1 MTLKEAKLL
10 IEKYRKKIEYHN
22 TKYYEE
28 DSPEIDDYEYDM
40 LVRKLENLEKEFPEL
55 ASDNTSPTQKVGGRA
70 SEKFSPVT
78 HKIKMESLHD
88 SFSKDELI
96 TFDKR
101 IRNIIDKPQY
111 VVEPKIDGLSV
122 SIEYENGILVRASTR
137 GDGIIGEDITENIL
151 TISELPKILENKL
164 PFLEVRGEV
173 YMSKE
178 DFSKLVKEQELNGL
192 KIFKNP
198 RNAAAGS
205 LRQKDFNITK
215 SRNLKIFVFNIQQI
229 EGYTVKSHKESID
242 FLNDLGFTVPPFYNL
257 YNNIDDVLK
266 EIDRIGEIKNSL
278 SFQIDGAVIKLD
290 SLEDRKILGSTSKFP
305 RWAEAYKYPPEEH
318 ETKLID
324 IEINVGRTGIIS
336 PTGILEPVFIS
347 GSTIKRVA
355 LHNKDFIEEKKIKIG
370 DTVLIRKAGEIIPEV
385 VRVTK
390 TNEKSKEFVF
400 PKKCPSCGSEV
411 VKIENEVALR
421 CINTDCPEQLVRNII
436 HFVSRN
442 AMDIQGLGENIII
455 NLVKNKIINSAVN
468 LYDLKAE
475 DLIKMERMGEKSS
488 NNIIN
493 TINNSKNKGLDKF
506 LFALGIRHIGEKA
519 AKLISNKFKNIDNII
534 KATEEEICLIPGIG
548 NIIAKSIT
556 DYFSI
561 QSNIDLIEKFKN
573 HGVDMSYKS
582 SGDDNQYLSDKTFVL
597 TGTLENY
604 TRQEA
609 TEIIEKLGGKV
620 TSSVSKKTS
629 YVVAG
634 AEAGNK
640 LLKAEKLDVN
650 IINEEEFI
658 ELISNNKKNES

>member
-1 MTLKEAKLL
+1 MTFEEAKLL
-10 IEKYRKKIEYHN
+10 AEKYRKEIEYHN
-22 TKYYEE
+22 KKYYEE
-28 DSPEIDDYEYDM
+28 DSPEIDDYEYDI
-40 LVRKLENLEKEFPEL
+40 LVRELENLEKEFPEL
-55 ASDNTSPTQKVGGRA
+55 ALDNSSPTQIVGGQA

-96 TFDKR
+96 SFDNR
-101 IRNIIDKPQY
+101 IKNIINNPNY

-122 SIEYENGILVRASTR
+122 SIEYKNGILVRASTR
-137 GDGIIGEDITENIL
+137 GDGLIGEDITENIL
-151 TISELPKILENKL
+151 TISELPNVLSKKL

-192 KIFKNP
+192 KTFKNP

-205 LRQKDFNITK
+205 LRQKDSNITK
-215 SRNLKIFVFNIQQI
+215 SRNLKIFIFNIQQI
-229 EGYTVKSHKESID
+229 EGEIIESHKESLD
-242 FLNDLGFTVPPFYNL
+242 FLKDLNFPVPPFYSL
-257 YNNIDDVLK
+257 YDSIEDVLK
-266 EIDRIGEIKNSL
+266 EVDRIGTIKNSL

-290 SLEDRKILGSTSKFP
+290 SFKDRKLLGSTLKFP
-305 RWAEAYKYPPEEH
+305 RWAEAYKYPPEEQ

-324 IEINVGRTGIIS
+324 IEINVGRTGVLS

-347 GSTIKRVA
+347 GSTVKRVA

-385 VRVTK
+385 IRVIK
-390 TNEKSKEFVF
+390 TDEKSKEFVF
-400 PKKCPSCGSEV
+400 PKECPSCGSGV

-421 CINTDCPEQLVRNII
+421 CVNTDCPEQLVRNII

-442 AMDIQGLGENIII
+442 AMDIQGLGESIII
-455 NLVKNKIINSAVN
+455 NLVKNKIISSPVN
-468 LYDLKAE
+468 LYDIKVN
-475 DLIKMERMGEKSS
+475 DLIGMERMGEKSS
-488 NNIIN
+488 SNIVN
-493 TINNSKNKGLDKF
+493 AINNSKSRGLNKF
-506 LFALGIRHIGEKA
+506 LFALGIRHVGEKA
-519 AKLISNKFKNIDNII
+519 SRLISEKFRNIDNIV
-534 KATEEEICLIPGIG
+534 KATEEEICSIPGIG
-548 NIIAKSIT
+548 GIIAKSVT

-561 QSNIDLIEKFKN
+561 TSNIELIEKFKN
-573 HGVDMSYKS
+573 HGINMTYEISNEN
-582 SGDDNQYLSDKTFVL
+582 NQHLNNKTFVL
-597 TGTLENY
+597 TGTLKNY

-634 AEAGNK
+634 SEAGSK
-640 LLKAEKLDVN
+640 LSKAEKLGLN
-650 IINEEEFI
+650 IVNEEAFI
-658 ELISNNKKNES
+658 QLINTVR

>member
-10 IEKYRKKIEYHN
+10 MEKYRKEIEYHN
-22 TKYYEE
+22 KKYYEE

-40 LVRKLENLEKEFPEL
+40 LVKKLENLEKEFPKL
-55 ASDNTSPTQKVGGRA
+55 ALDDTSPTQKVGGRA

-78 HKIKMESLHD
+78 HKVKMESLHD

-96 TFDKR
+96 AFDKR
-101 IRNIIDKPQY
+101 IKNIINEPKY

-122 SIEYENGILVRASTR
+122 SIEYENGIIVRASTR
-137 GDGIIGEDITENIL
+137 GDGITGEDITENIL
-151 TISELPKILENKL
+151 TISELPKKLNNKL
-164 PFLEVRGEV
+164 PYLEVRGEV

-192 KIFKNP
+192 KTFKNP

-205 LRQKDFNITK
+205 LRQKDSNITK

-229 EGYTVKSHKESID
+229 EGYTIKSHKESID
-242 FLNDLGFTVPPFYNL
+242 FLKELGFTVPPFYNL
-257 YNNIDDVLK
+257 YNNIDDVLR

-290 SLEDRKILGSTSKFP
+290 SLENRKILGSTSKFP
-305 RWAEAYKYPPEEH
+305 RWAEAYKYPPEEQ

-347 GSTIKRVA
+347 GSTVKRVA

-385 VRVTK
+385 IRVIK
-390 TNEKSKEFVF
+390 TNEESKEFVF

-411 VKIENEVALR
+411 VKIEDEVALR

-468 LYDLKAE
+468 LYDLKIE

-493 TINNSKNKGLDKF
+493 AINNSKNRGLDKF

-519 AKLISNKFKNIDNII
+519 AKLISNKFKNMDNII
-534 KATEEEICLIPGIG
+534 KATMEEICLIPGIG
-548 NIIAKSIT
+548 DIIAKSIT

-561 QSNIDLIEKFKN
+561 QSNIELIEKFKN
-573 HGVDMSYKS
+573 HGINMSYKNS
-582 SGDDNQYLSDKTFVL
+582 SDDEQYLSDKTFVL

-609 TEIIEKLGGKV
+609 TEIIEKFGGKV

-634 AEAGNK
+634 TEAGSK
-640 LLKAEKLDVN
+640 LSKAEKLGVN
-650 IINEEEFI
+650 IINEEQFLQ
-658 ELISNNKKNES
+658 LISNNSENKI

>member
-10 IEKYRKKIEYHN
+10 IEKYRKEIEYHN
-22 TKYYEE
+22 KKYYEE

-40 LVRKLENLEKEFPEL
+40 LVRKLESIEKEFPEL
-55 ASDNTSPTQKVGGRA
+55 LLGNTSPTQKIGGRA

-78 HKIKMESLHD
+78 HKVKMESLRD

-96 TFDKR
+96 YFDKR
-101 IRNIIDKPQY
+101 IRNIINEPQY

-137 GDGIIGEDITENIL
+137 GDGITGEDITENIL
-151 TISELPKILENKL
+151 TISEIPKKLNNELPY
-164 PFLEVRGEV
+164 LEVRGEV

-192 KIFKNP
+192 KTFKNP

-205 LRQKDFNITK
+205 LRQKDSNITK

-229 EGYTVKSHKESID
+229 EGYDIKSHKESID
-242 FLNDLGFTVPPFYNL
+242 FLKELGFTVPPFYNL
-257 YNNIDDVLK
+257 YNNIDDVLR
-266 EIDRIGEIKNSL
+266 EVDRIGEIKNSL

-305 RWAEAYKYPPEEH
+305 RWAEAYKYPPEEQ

-324 IEINVGRTGIIS
+324 IEINVGRTGVIS

-347 GSTIKRVA
+347 GSTVKRVA

-385 VRVTK
+385 IRVIK
-390 TNEKSKEFVF
+390 TNEESKEFVF
-400 PKKCPSCGSEV
+400 PEKCPSCGSEV
-411 VKIENEVALR
+411 VKIEDEVALR
-421 CINTDCPEQLVRNII
+421 CVNTDCPEQLVRNII

-442 AMDIQGLGENIII
+442 AMDIQGLGESIII

-468 LYDLKAE
+468 LYDLKVE
-475 DLIKMERMGEKSS
+475 DLMKMERMGEKSS
-488 NNIIN
+488 SNIIN
-493 TINNSKNKGLDKF
+493 AINNSKNRGLDKF
-506 LFALGIRHIGEKA
+506 LFSLGIRHIGEKA
-519 AKLISNKFKNIDNII
+519 AKLIANKFKNMDDII
-534 KATEEEICLIPGIG
+534 KATREEICLIPGIG
-548 NIIAKSIT
+548 DIIAKSIT

-561 QSNIDLIEKFKN
+561 QSNIELIEKFKN
-573 HGVDMSYKS
+573 HGIDMSYRS
-582 SGDDNQYLSDKTFVL
+582 SSNYEQYLSDKTFVL

-604 TRQEA
+604 TRQGA

-634 AEAGNK
+634 TEAGSK
-640 LLKAEKLDVN
+640 LLKAEKLGVN
-650 IINEEEFI
+650 IISEEEFI
-658 ELISNNKKNES
+658 QLISNKYPPIK